1 MGPLLGHVARAPV
14 EAARRDGGPRG
25 HRGQEEGELGE
36 PGELEEKWGTRGCE
50 VGWMDRADD

>member
-50 VGWMDRADD
+50 VGWMD